1 MPTIRLKK
9 RDLLK
14 LVDKRLSDGDLKE
27 LLNKIKPEVE
37 EITSE
42 RVIYELNPD
51 RPDLFSS
58 PGLARAINGFLGL
71 ETGFPR
77 YETDKA
83 DVTVKVEHVKTRPYI
98 ACAIVEDVKLTAA
111 IVEELMNFQEVLHKT
126 LGRNRRKVAIG
137 LHNFRAI
144 QPPIHYVSSSP
155 SKEMVPLQMPKKV
168 SLQKILAEHPK
179 GTKFSHLVEGNGK
192 YPTIIDQEGIFSFPP
207 IINSKRTKLT
217 RNASNIFIDVTG
229 QDLSAIS
236 DTMNVLITSL
246 AERGGKIRR
255 VKLEYPEQVMTFP
268 KFEQK
273 EMVLDE
279 KYINKL
285 IGVDL
290 SPKEVI
296 ELLEKM
302 RYGAEVEE
310 EGKVKVVVPPY
321 RPDILHPV
329 DIIEDI
335 CIGYDFDTLTP
346 EPSGTASI
354 GGSHPIEAF
363 SSEVRDTM
371 TSLGFQEAMNP
382 TLISKEILTEKMLL
396 EEDKI
401 KVAELSNPV
410 SEEYEILRNQ
420 LLPSL
425 LHFLSKNTHRSFPQK
440 IFELENVVII
450 DESSDTKT
458 RNVKRLSA
466 VISDHEVG
474 YSDVRANL
482 DALLQQFGLDYRIE
496 STKHPSFIPGR
507 AGLIIIKN
515 KEKEKKLGLL
525 GEIHPQVL
533 VNFKIEKPTVG
544 MELNID
550 KMFRFFPFEEKI

>member
-1 MPTIRLKK
+1 MPTITLKK

-14 LVDKRLSDGDLKE
+14 LLDKRLSNGDLKE
-27 LLNKIKPEVE
+27 ILNKIKPEVE
-37 EITSE
+37 EITSKQ
-42 RVIYELNPD
+42 VIYELNPD

-77 YETDKA
+77 YETDDA
-83 DVTVKVEHVKTRPYI
+83 DITVKVEHVKARPYI
-98 ACAIVEDVKLTAA
+98 ACAIVEHVKLTAA

-137 LHNFRAI
+137 LHNFRDI
-144 QPPIHYVSSSP
+144 HPPIRYVPSSP
-155 SKEMVPLQMPKKV
+155 TEEMVPLEMSKKM

-179 GTKFSHLVEGNGK
+179 GKKFSHLIEDNGK
-192 YPTIIDQEGIFSFPP
+192 YPTIIDQAGIFSFPP

-217 RNASNIFIDVTG
+217 RNTSHIFIDVTG

-246 AERGGKIRR
+246 AERGGKIRE
-255 VKLEYPEQVMTFP
+255 VKLEYPEQIMIFP
-268 KFEQK
+268 KFKKK
-273 EMVLDE
+273 EKLLDVD
-279 KYINKL
+279 YINKL
-285 IGVDL
+285 IGVDF
-290 SPKEVI
+290 SPKEVTK
-296 ELLEKM
+296 LLEKM
-302 RYGAEVEE
+302 RYGTEVNEE
-310 EGKVKVVVPPY
+310 RKVKVTIPPF

-335 CIGYDFDTLTP
+335 CIGYDFDELSP
-346 EPSGTASI
+346 EPPGTASV
-354 GGSHPIEAF
+354 GGSHPIETF
-363 SSEVRDTM
+363 SSEVRNTM
-371 TSLGFQEAMNP
+371 SGLGFQEVMNP
-382 TLISKEILTEKMLL
+382 TLMSKEILTEKMLL
-396 EEDKI
+396 EEEKI
-401 KVAELSNPV
+401 KVAELCNPV

-450 DESSDTKT
+450 DEDIDNKTK
-458 RNVKRLSA
+458 NVKKLSA

-482 DALLQQFGLDYRIE
+482 DALLQQFGLDYNIR
-496 STKHPSFIPGR
+496 STTHPSFIAGR
-507 AGLIIIKN
+507 VGEIIFKN

-525 GEIHPQVL
+525 GEIHPQIL
-533 VNFKIEKPTVG
+533 ANFKIEKPTVG
-544 MELNID
+544 LEINID
-550 KMFRFFPFEEKI
+550 KMFHFFLS